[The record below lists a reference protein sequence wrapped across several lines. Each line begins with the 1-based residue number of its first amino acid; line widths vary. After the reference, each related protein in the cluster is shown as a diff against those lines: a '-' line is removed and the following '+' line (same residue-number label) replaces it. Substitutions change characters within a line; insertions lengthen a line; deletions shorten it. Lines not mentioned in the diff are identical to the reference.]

1 MEQQLR
7 RSTSSKSF
15 TPEED
20 CERSDSSKG
29 AGNNDRIAPRCGSG
43 DSPATSRSS
52 RASEPVLVDGGF
64 PNPAHGTG
72 ADVADADGN
81 DNAVPGKQKP
91 SAPKKNL
98 NPNSL
103 AYLAVSF
110 YQRKAAVTPSA
121 AAFVRNGFM
130 KNVCD

>member
-1 MEQQLR
+1 MAIIVNKI
-7 RSTSSKSF
+7 S

-20 CERSDSSKG
+20 SEWSDSSKS
-29 AGNNDRIAPRCGSG
+29 AGNNDRVAPRGGSG

-52 RASEPVLVDGGF
+52 RASEPMPADGGSL
-64 PNPAHGTG
+64 NTTHGTA
-72 ADVADADGN
+72 ADVAADADRN

-91 SAPKKNL
+91 SASNKNL
-98 NPNSL
+98 NLKSL

-110 YQRKAAVTPSA
+110 NQRKAAVTASA